1 MHLLHVGAFEA
12 EHACLPWPWVAVAP
26 SAKVLAFVSQGSVRT
41 RIFDGR
47 SLAEG
52 PSFVLPPGLALP
64 TSDAPDAE
72 GLRGLAPSHDG
83 AHVALVGVAE
93 GESVV
98 TLLDARAVVRH
109 APVAKLAGPG
119 LSARA
124 VTFDRTGENLWI
136 ACEGPSSM
144 ALVLVDAR
152 TFDVRGVVPSAK
164 LPAPATIELFVH
176 PQDDA
181 VLALAACGQDGT
193 FARVAGF
200 AGGPPEAIP
209 TALDEGGIP
218 AGMVGFSADG
228 ARVHLVEAD
237 ELRTHAWPTLHELS
251 SVELVDDV
259 VSAYSGVV
267 LGDRVLVDAHD
278 ADDGTL
284 DLVVAFDRTAL
295 VGRLERPPFPRGMW
309 VGRLGADALVTVD
322 ASGDPAR
329 GEVVRLPAK
338 PG

>member
-1 MHLLHVGAFEA
+1 MQLLHVGAFEA
-12 EHACLPWPWVAVAP
+12 EHAHLPWPWVAVAP
-26 SAKVLAFVSQGSVRT
+26 SARVLAFVSQGFVKT
-41 RIFDGR
+41 RIFDGSR
-47 SLAEG
+47 LVEG
-52 PSFVLPPGLALP
+52 PSFALPPGLPLP
-64 TSDAPDAE
+64 TSDAPDAP

-83 AHVALVGVAE
+83 ALVALVGITE

-98 TLLDARAVVRH
+98 TVLDARSVVHH
-109 APVAKLAGPG
+109 APVSKLAGPG

-124 VTFDRTGENLWI
+124 VTFDRTGAHLWL
-136 ACEGPSSM
+136 ACEGPSST

-181 VLALAACGQDGT
+181 VLALAACGQEGT

-237 ELRTHAWPTLHELS
+237 ELRTHAWPGLHELS

-278 ADDGTL
+278 ADDGAL

-322 ASGDPAR
+322 ASHDPAR

-338 PG
+338 PS